1 MASFDLTEE
10 QRALVDLSRKFAQK
24 EMRPVAAKY
33 DKEETFPE
41 HIFKEAHK
49 LGLLNLRVPE
59 EYGGA
64 GLGCFEEAL
73 VCEEFAWGCVGI
85 GLSLIVNSLGLRPIL
100 EGASE
105 EQKQRWLPP
114 FGKSPKFACFA
125 LTEPG
130 SGSDAGGMQ
139 LRIQPDG
146 DYYILNGTKQ
156 FITNGD
162 RADLISLFGTLDPA
176 KSHKAITALVVEKGT
191 KGVKASKNE
200 DKMGQRA
207 SPTTQLVFEDAAVP
221 KKNLLGK
228 EGGGWP
234 ICLATLEQ
242 TRPWI
247 GALAVGLARAA
258 IEHSI
263 DYTKQRKQFG
273 QPIINFQITQWKLGQ
288 MAQEI
293 EASRLLTWKAAWLV
307 DRGEPAT
314 IFSSMAKT
322 FATDT
327 AMRAT
332 TEAVQMFGGYGYV
345 KEFPVEKLMRDA
357 KVLQIYEGSNEIQRV
372 VIAEIL
378 AKSEGPGAPFLRP
391 S

>member
-1 MASFDLTEE
+1 MVAFDLTEE
-10 QRALVDLSRKFAQK
+10 QRALVDLAHRFAK
-24 EMRPVAAKY
+24 NEIRPHAAEFDAK
-33 DKEETFPE
+33 ETFPE
-41 HIFKEAHK
+41 RQFQEAHR
-49 LGLLNLRVPE
+49 LGLLNLRIPE
-59 EYGGA
+59 RYGGA
-64 GLGCFEEAL
+64 GLGLLEECL
-73 VCEEFAWGCVGI
+73 VCEETAWGCVGI
-85 GLSLIVNSLGLRPIL
+85 ALTLIVNSLGLRPIL
-100 EGASE
+100 EGGSE

-114 FGKSPKFACFA
+114 FTRSPKIASFA

-130 SGSDAGGMQ
+130 SGSDAAGMQ

-146 DYYILNGTKQ
+146 DYYVLNGTKQ

-162 RADLISLFGTLDPA
+162 RADLVSVFGTTDPA
-176 KSHKAITALVVEKGT
+176 KRHSGITAVVVEKGT
-191 KGVKASKNE
+191 KGLKAAKNE

-207 SPTTQLVFEDAAVP
+207 SPTTQLVFEDCAVP
-221 KKNLLGK
+221 KANRLGR

-247 GALAVGLARAA
+247 GALAVGVARAA
-258 IEHSI
+258 LEHSL

-273 QPIINFQITQWKLGQ
+273 QPLINFQITQWKLGQ

-293 EASRLLTWKAAWLV
+293 EAARLLTWKAACKI
-307 DRGEPAT
+307 DKGEPAT
-314 IFSSMAKT
+314 IFSSMAKC

-332 TEAVQMFGGYGYV
+332 TEAVQMFGGYGYI

-357 KVLQIYEGSNEIQRV
+357 KVLQIYEGSNEIQRL
-372 VIAEIL
+372 VIAEQL
-378 AKSEGPGAPFLRP
+378 ARSEKLPIAP